1 MKIKLPKINFKIP
14 KITIFGIDVIKNFLF
29 FTLYLIITLLSIAF
43 IIAPAI
49 KKFKKSKQHFYEI
62 KSEFLSIKNHY
73 NSELEKLNNLKKQ
86 NKVIILKLRRDFD
99 IKNFKI
105 FASQFMK
112 ILNIKKDKTDIYKN
126 GFVKTIYYINAFIK
140 SPKNFYDFVDA
151 LKKYK
156 NVIKVYFPIDFE
168 KEKDKIKIT
177 LKIEHYRLKDKNALK
192 AEEKA
197 H

>member
-1 MKIKLPKINFKIP
+1 MKIKLPQINFKIP
-14 KITIFGIDVIKNFLF
+14 KVTIYGIDVIKNFLF
-29 FTLYLIITLLSIAF
+29 FTLYLVITLLSIAF

-49 KKFKKSKQHFYEI
+49 KKFKKSQQNFYEI
-62 KSEFLSIKNHY
+62 KSEFISVKKHY
-73 NSELEKLNNLKKQ
+73 NIELNKLNNLKKQ
-86 NKVIILKLRRDFD
+86 NKTIILKLRRDFD

-105 FASQFMK
+105 FASQFMN
-112 ILNIKKDKTDIYKN
+112 IENIKKDKTTIYEN
-126 GFVKTIYYINAFIK
+126 DFLKTVYYINAFIK

-156 NVIKVYFPIDFE
+156 NVIKVYFPIDFK

-177 LKIEHYRLKDKNALK
+177 LKIEYYCLKNKNALK
-192 AEEKA
+192 TNLS